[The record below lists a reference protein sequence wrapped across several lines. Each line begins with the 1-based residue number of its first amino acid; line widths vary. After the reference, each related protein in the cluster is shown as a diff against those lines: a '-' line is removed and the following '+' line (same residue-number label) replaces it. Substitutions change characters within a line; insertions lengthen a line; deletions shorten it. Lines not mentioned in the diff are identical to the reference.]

1 MNLKLFRMNS
11 IEIKENWDELK
22 NKLKKKFVELTENDL
37 LFEEG
42 KKNEM
47 LGKIQLKLGKTKK
60 ELIKIIN
67 NI

>member
-1 MNLKLFRMNS
+1 MKS

>member
-1 MNLKLFRMNS
+1 MNS

-22 NKLKKKFVELTENDL
+22 NKLKKKFAELTENDL